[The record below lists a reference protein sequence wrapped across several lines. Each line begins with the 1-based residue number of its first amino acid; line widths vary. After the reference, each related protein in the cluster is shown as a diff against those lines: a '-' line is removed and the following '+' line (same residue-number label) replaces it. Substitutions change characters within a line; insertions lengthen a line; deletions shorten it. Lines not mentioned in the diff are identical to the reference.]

1 MNFCFSVCCVV
12 RLKKQINKINYM
24 EKSNCYF
31 QTHIGFV
38 NLIPNNQENFVLSFV
53 RDCVGLFIEAEKHF
67 PLTATYLMSSGF

>member
-1 MNFCFSVCCVV
+1 
-12 RLKKQINKINYM
+12 M

-53 RDCVGLFIEAEKHF
+53 RDCVGLFLESEKHF
-67 PLTATYLMSSGF
+67 PLNAYYLKTIDF